1 MPPAMLGQTAF
12 SPIAT
17 LLRDRRFGL
26 FLIGAL
32 LLNIAGMVLHF
43 PAWECAFF
51 RLTGVP
57 CPGCGLT
64 RACMLFLEGK
74 VQAAVKFHAFA
85 PIFIA
90 LIAMMITCTLL
101 PKTVTES
108 FVNRAEALERRTGI
122 TIIILGGLILYW
134 LARLLLFPTAFAQL
148 IRG

>member
-26 FLIGAL
+26 LLTGALSLNVVAL
-32 LLNIAGMVLHF
+32 LLHLPG
-43 PAWECAFF
+43 WECAFF
-51 RLTGVP
+51 RLTGIP

-64 RACMLFLEGK
+64 RACLLLLTGD
-74 VQAAVKFHAFA
+74 VPASIRFHAFA

-90 LIAMMITCTLL
+90 LIAMLITCTLL

-108 FVNRAEALERRTGI
+108 FINKAETLERRTGI
-122 TIIILGGLILYW
+122 TIVILGGLILYW
-134 LARLLLFPTAFAQL
+134 LARLLLFPTAFVQL

>member
-1 MPPAMLGQTAF
+1 MPPSMLPQTAF

-26 FLIGAL
+26 ILTGAL
-32 LLNIAGMVLHF
+32 SFNVAAFILHL
-43 PAWECAFF
+43 PGWECAFF

-64 RACMLFLEGK
+64 RACLLLLKGD
-74 VQAAVKFHAFA
+74 VQASLKFHAFA
-85 PIFIA
+85 PIFVV
-90 LIAMMITCTLL
+90 LIAMLIICTVL
-101 PKTVTES
+101 PRTVTEP
-108 FVNRAEALERRTGI
+108 FINRAETLERQSGI

-134 LARLLLFPTAFAQL
+134 LARLLLFPTVFAQL